1 LVTPTGTKGSFCP
14 VGATKRDKR
23 VGPFVPGGAT
33 NQDKMGTFCPGWYL
47 QPGQKAPIPPLA
59 RLAFGPGT
67 KATYCLGPKGNRDK
81 WPGTKAYSVVVR
93 PSMPSTTWHWMGM
106 ARWPRCTENK
116 PNYNCIDKVSGTKYV
131 LSTEYGPIHIFF
143 GSIVPVICTVYS
155 CLLPTFNRR
164 SHK

>member
-1 LVTPTGTKGSFCP
+1 LSGLVLPTGIKGLGLLSRVEPPTGTKGRPFVQ
-14 VGATKRDKR
+14 VGISNRDKR
-23 VGPFVPGGAT
+23 P
-33 NQDKMGTFCPGWYL
+33 L
-47 QPGQKAPIPPLA
+47 SPPLA

-67 KATYCLGPKGNRDK
+67 KATNCPGPKGNRDK

-93 PSMPSTTWHWMGM
+93 PFMPSTTWHWMGM

-116 PNYNCIDKVSGTKYV
+116 PFYNCIDKVSGTKYV